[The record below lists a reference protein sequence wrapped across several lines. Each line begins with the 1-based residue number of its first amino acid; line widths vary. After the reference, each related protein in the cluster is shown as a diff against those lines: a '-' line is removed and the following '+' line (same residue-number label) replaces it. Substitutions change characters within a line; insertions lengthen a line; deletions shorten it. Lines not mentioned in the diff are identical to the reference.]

1 MSLIKYILH
10 SYVISLIYFT
20 LLIYYPII
28 NQSYFDL
35 VLHIQNLKSSVIIFF
50 ILPFLFTKN
59 ILKIIIIA
67 QNLLMIYSYIKF
79 YFNNHSILKNTKQK
93 YQNEYI
99 KNQNKNI
106 KNNDENIYNKNEE
119 KKEYIDF
126 ANSFLNSLDK
136 K

>member
-1 MSLIKYILH
+1 MSLLKYILH
-10 SYVISLIYFT
+10 SYVISIIYFT

-28 NQSYFDL
+28 NQSYFNL
-35 VLHIQNLKSSVIIFF
+35 ISHIQNLKSSVIIFF

-79 YFNNHSILKNTKQK
+79 NFNNYSILKNTKQK
-93 YQNEYI
+93 YQNENI
-99 KNQNKNI
+99 KNQNENI

-119 KKEYIDF
+119 KKEYIEF